1 MSTRDERAE
10 KDKFSGGE
18 DGITF
23 EKLDEAMLSWG
34 RAKFGDVY
42 ATKLWRNELLDLDKV
57 DVKDDLQ
64 NFEYENHCAMVYD
77 VMCYDSAKYADG
89 LFEQE
94 RFWTVQWQIQN
105 RQRQRERMYCY
116 LEKIVKGEAAR
127 QVKREGVKNMVTMRD
142 FLFRR
147 FGAGQP
153 EVLED
158 RVRHYLLGMPDD
170 KTGEAFPPRCDMV
183 AKLNALETERDYIM
197 DMCPKDKRDQY
208 EDGKETTLVRLIL
221 RHRPSEYDS
230 AVKTVMDLHRFRM
243 YSKGGDVSKITNLE
257 DNTRVNYHDDWLP
270 DYREL
275 RKELISSYQLQK
287 RRRGEKNQGT
297 KKGVGHPVLPVL
309 QGFEQPGPRQKV
321 CYGCGEK
328 GHFRGD
334 AECTAGP
341 NDVWSG
347 APDHFKA
354 KEKGG
359 GKGKRKGGKGKG
371 RGGGKAQGK
380 GRQRNAKPPSKEG
393 QIPCKYFNF
402 GNGYCR
408 FGDRCHHSH
417 ATKGG
422 KRKEAPAMIL
432 SKKDKKMKKD
442 IVAMVV
448 KDLKSK
454 AGQRKPKGEGS
465 EDEGDDGLYNL
476 VRGGGKQIFP
486 SHSTT
491 KRRRRICAHQ
501 KSKGV

>member
-1 MSTRDERAE
+1 
-10 KDKFSGGE
+10 
-18 DGITF
+18 
-23 EKLDEAMLSWG
+23 
-34 RAKFGDVY
+34 
-42 ATKLWRNELLDLDKV
+42 
-57 DVKDDLQ
+57 
-64 NFEYENHCAMVYD
+64 
-77 VMCYDSAKYADG
+77 
-89 LFEQE
+89 
-94 RFWTVQWQIQN
+94 
-105 RQRQRERMYCY
+105 MYCY

-158 RVRHYLLGMPDD
+158 RVRHYLLGMPDE

-197 DMCPKDKRDQY
+197 DMCPRDKRDQY

-230 AVKTVMDLHRFRM
+230 AVKTVMDLHRFCM

-328 GHFRGD
+328 GHFKGD

-341 NDVWSG
+341 SDVWSG
-347 APDHFKA
+347 ALTTLSQGQREEEKESTKGQ

-359 GKGKRKGGKGKG
+359 
-371 RGGGKAQGK
+371 A
-380 GRQRNAKPPSKEG
+380 E
-393 QIPCKYFNF
+393 
-402 GNGYCR
+402 
-408 FGDRCHHSH
+408 
-417 ATKGG
+417 
-422 KRKEAPAMIL
+422 
-432 SKKDKKMKKD
+432 
-442 IVAMVV
+442 
-448 KDLKSK
+448 
-454 AGQRKPKGEGS
+454 
-465 EDEGDDGLYNL
+465 
-476 VRGGGKQIFP
+476 
-486 SHSTT
+486 
-491 KRRRRICAHQ
+491 
-501 KSKGV
+501 